1 MCLFFS
7 TVEEELRVWVISGFG
22 FPPPFAALGG
32 MVVNV
37 LMCGLGIIL
46 VVVVVVIADVRGN
59 VVFGFYLVWKP
70 IGEFSVMCNLLY
82 AHRNQYIT
90 FPNFCSDFCS
100 EVEWHINL
108 VPT

>member
-1 MCLFFS
+1 
-7 TVEEELRVWVISGFG
+7 
-22 FPPPFAALGG
+22 

-37 LMCGLGIIL
+37 LMCGLGVVL
-46 VVVVVVIADVRGN
+46 VVFVVVIVDVIGN
-59 VVFGFYLVWKP
+59 VVFGFYLAWKP